1 MKNHIIILH
10 TATKNSKRLNFGKKI
25 FWNLFGEEEEEK
37 GTISKRLEEKIC
49 SVFHIYLELC
59 CVFICDQIF
68 H

>member
-37 GTISKRLEEKIC
+37 GMISKKLEEKN
-49 SVFHIYLELC
+49 L
-59 CVFICDQIF
+59 
-68 H
+68 

>member
-37 GTISKRLEEKIC
+37 GTISKRLEEKNLF
-49 SVFHIYLELC
+49 SVSHLFGALLCFYL
-59 CVFICDQIF
+59 
-68 H
+68 